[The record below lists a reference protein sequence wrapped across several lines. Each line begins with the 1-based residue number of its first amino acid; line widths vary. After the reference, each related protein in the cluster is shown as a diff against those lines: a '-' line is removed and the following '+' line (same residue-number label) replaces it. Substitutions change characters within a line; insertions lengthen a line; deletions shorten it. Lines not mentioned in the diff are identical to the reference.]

1 MSAILFRFITFS
13 LIFSLITPMFILV
26 LVGLNMIFAYMNITF
41 SNLYYIV
48 FVILFLKIIAS
59 ALMWWWRAFIITHN
73 PMIPIYINIYNLT
86 NTILIPML
94 LFNFFKTIEPLL
106 LISLSNF
113 LIILPMGL
121 IGYYYF
127 YISIYKKVK
136 ND

>member
-1 MSAILFRFITFS
+1 
-13 LIFSLITPMFILV
+13 
-26 LVGLNMIFAYMNITF
+26 
-41 SNLYYIV
+41 
-48 FVILFLKIIAS
+48 
-59 ALMWWWRAFIITHN
+59 MWWWRAFIITHN
-73 PMIPIYINIYNLT
+73 PMIPIYINILNLT